1 MPEREGEQ
9 TRQISRA
16 FYWRIAAGSAL
27 LVAILF
33 GMAAIFRMGT
43 GKDAYLRE
51 AVFGFLFTGLVWWY
65 NLSGFPELE
74 RWFFPQWSYRAKAM
88 TRSLSTFL
96 FSFGIVWLDER
107 MQLLQIDA
115 TLERY
120 AYPEYSNEFRAI
132 LVSAAVLL
140 LVFLLD
146 TVQRFYQTRW
156 ENTRLQHEN
165 SVAQLAMLKQQINP
179 HFLFN
184 SFNILKTLVKNREP
198 KAEEYIVRLSEL
210 YRGLLATSHREKV
223 PLGEE
228 LEALDHYLFM
238 LKARFED
245 KLRFIRQLSPAD
257 MSGFVPPFTL
267 QMLVENAIKHN
278 VVSHD
283 KPLTVELFA
292 EKGMLVV
299 RNNLQLRRSTDEGVH
314 IGLANINQRY
324 RLLTGQDIA
333 IEITPDHFIVR
344 LPVISKP

>member
-1 MPEREGEQ
+1 MIPETEQ

-51 AVFGFLFTGLVWWY
+51 AAFGFLFTIVVWWY
-65 NLSGFPELE
+65 NLSGFPALE
-74 RWFFPQWSYRAKAM
+74 RLFFPQWNYRAKAM
-88 TRSLSTFL
+88 ARAMSTFL

-107 MQLLQIDA
+107 MQIFQIDA
-115 TLERY
+115 ALERY
-120 AYPEYSNEFRAI
+120 TYPEYSNEFRAV
-132 LVSAAVLL
+132 LVAAAVLL

-184 SFNILKTLVKNREP
+184 SFNILKTMIRNQDAN
-198 KAEEYIVRLSEL
+198 AEEYIVRLSEL

-223 PLGEE
+223 PLSEE

-245 KLRFIRQLSPAD
+245 KLRFSRQLSPAD
-257 MSGFVPPFTL
+257 LSGFVPPFTL

-283 KPLTVELFA
+283 KPLVVELFSENGA
-292 EKGMLVV
+292 LVV
-299 RNNLQLRRSTDEGVH
+299 RNNLQLRRSTDDSVH

-324 RLLTGQDIA
+324 RLLTGHDIA
-333 IEITPDHFIVR
+333 IEITPGYFIVR
-344 LPVISKP
+344 LPIISRP